1 MTADNHNEPQPLVLV
16 ADDEPDV
23 LGAVVPFLE
32 RSGFREIG
40 RASCRER
47 V

>member
-1 MTADNHNEPQPLVLV
+1 MITKTDLKKYGISDAAEIVYNPSY
-16 ADDEPDV
+16 DE
-23 LGAVVPFLE
+23 L
-32 RSGFREIG
+32 FREIG